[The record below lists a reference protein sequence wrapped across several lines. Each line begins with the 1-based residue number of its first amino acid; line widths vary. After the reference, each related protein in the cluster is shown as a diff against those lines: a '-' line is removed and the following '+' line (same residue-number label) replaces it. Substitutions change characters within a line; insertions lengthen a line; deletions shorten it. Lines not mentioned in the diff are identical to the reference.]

1 MGGLGD
7 LDGVS
12 QPSLNTQ
19 VAMGLSGAL
28 WSASLGYYGALCGA
42 MGLSVGRCGAL
53 CGAMGLSVGRCGAA
67 PTSEPTHVVLED
79 VTDTTATIKW
89 RPPERIGAGGV
100 DGYLVEWCREG
111 CECPI
116 ATHSCPIAPHSCPIA
131 APWLPHRDPVEIL

>member
-1 MGGLGD
+1 M
-7 LDGVS
+7 
-12 QPSLNTQ
+12 
-19 VAMGLSGAL
+19 AL
-28 WSASLGYYGALCGA
+28 WGTVAALWGTAVALWGTGWRYGAQWQCY
-42 MGLSVGRCGAL
+42 GAL

-116 ATHSCPIAPHSCPIA
+116 ATHSCPIA
-131 APWLPHRDPVEIL
+131 AP